1 MIREGEKVMKHVR
14 KMLVVSI
21 MLVLVGCAPDFSNRD
36 EVIDETLPEDSGQET
51 AIIPNYSV
59 SESEYQVLLPYRLSQ
74 SRGVATNQIAN
85 RLDITA
91 LENDLR
97 RHSTTVFDP
106 DTYFFQEGQQIGY
119 SELFSWLERESESS
133 EFGLNPS
140 ADIDDDTA
148 TEDKIEIERENP
160 KYLSHILEQ
169 NYLIRTDDNAVQ
181 LAGISIGIAM
191 KSVYRF
197 QTEVGG
203 PFYYEEIEYDEMLA
217 EATTIAEE
225 VVNRLR
231 AKDGLQEIPILV
243 AIYREAPRDGLVPGS
258 FVAKK
263 TVQGGSQTIG
273 NWDKINETYVLFP
286 SSEARNIDPN
296 LASTVDEFKSGI
308 SDFFPNFVG
317 VIGEGFYQDGEIQRL
332 VLEIPIE
339 FNGQAEVVG
348 FTQYVY
354 GLMMDSFQS
363 HFDLEIDIRSN
374 QRQESLII
382 REAGAEE
389 AYVHVYQR

>member
-1 MIREGEKVMKHVR
+1 MKHVR
-14 KMLVVSI
+14 KVLVVLI
-21 MLVLVGCAPDFSNRD
+21 MLILVGCAPDFSNRD

-74 SRGVATNQIAN
+74 SRGVTTNQVAN

-119 SELFSWLERESESS
+119 SELFSWLERESEST
-133 EFGLNPS
+133 ELGLNPS
-140 ADIDDDTA
+140 ADIDDDTS

-169 NYLIRTDDNAVQ
+169 NYLVRTDDNVVQ
-181 LAGISIGIAM
+181 LGGISIGIAM

-203 PFYYEEIEYDEMLA
+203 PFYYEEIDFDDMLA

-225 VVNRLR
+225 VVGRLR
-231 AKDGLQEIPILV
+231 AKDGLQEIPIMV

-273 NWDKINETYVLFP
+273 SWEMIDETYVLFP
-286 SSEARNIDPN
+286 STEARNLDSN
-296 LASTVDEFKSGI
+296 LSSTVEEFKSGVE
-308 SDFFPNFVG
+308 DFFPNFVG

-332 VLEIPIE
+332 ILEIPIE

-354 GLMMDSFQS
+354 GLMMDSFQP

-389 AYVHVYQR
+389 AFVHVYQR

>member
-133 EFGLNPS
+133 ELGLNPA

>member
-1 MIREGEKVMKHVR
+1 M
-14 KMLVVSI
+14 
-21 MLVLVGCAPDFSNRD
+21 
-36 EVIDETLPEDSGQET
+36 PEDRGQET

-203 PFYYEEIEYDEMLA
+203 PFYYE
-217 EATTIAEE
+217 
-225 VVNRLR
+225 
-231 AKDGLQEIPILV
+231 
-243 AIYREAPRDGLVPGS
+243 
-258 FVAKK
+258 
-263 TVQGGSQTIG
+263 
-273 NWDKINETYVLFP
+273 
-286 SSEARNIDPN
+286 
-296 LASTVDEFKSGI
+296 
-308 SDFFPNFVG
+308 
-317 VIGEGFYQDGEIQRL
+317 
-332 VLEIPIE
+332 
-339 FNGQAEVVG
+339 
-348 FTQYVY
+348 
-354 GLMMDSFQS
+354 
-363 HFDLEIDIRSN
+363 
-374 QRQESLII
+374 
-382 REAGAEE
+382 
-389 AYVHVYQR
+389 

>member
-1 MIREGEKVMKHVR
+1 MIRGETMKDTR
-14 KMLVVSI
+14 RLLI
-21 MLVLVGCAPDFSNRD
+21 VLMVLILAGCAPDFTNQD
-36 EVIDETLPEDSGQET
+36 EVIDDTLSNDIGQET

-74 SRGVATNQIAN
+74 SRGVTTNQVAN

-97 RHSTTVFDP
+97 RHSTSVFDP
-106 DTYFFQEGQQIGY
+106 DTYVFQEGQQIGY
-119 SELFSWLERESESS
+119 SELFRWLERESESTT
-133 EFGLNPS
+133 EGLNPS
-140 ADIDDDTA
+140 ADIDDDAET
-148 TEDKIEIERENP
+148 DDMIEIERANP

-169 NYLIRTDDNAVQ
+169 NYLLRTEDNVVQ

-197 QTEVGG
+197 QTEIGG
-203 PFYYEEIEYDEMLA
+203 PSYYEDIEYDDMLD
-217 EATTIAEE
+217 EATAIAEE
-225 VVNRLR
+225 VVGRLR
-231 AKDGLQEIPILV
+231 GKDGLQEVPILV
-243 AIYREAPRDGLVPGS
+243 AIYREAPSDGLVPGNI
-258 FVAKK
+258 VVKK
-263 TVQGGSQTIG
+263 LVQGGSQTIG
-273 NWDKINETYVLFP
+273 NWDTVDESYVLFP
-286 SSEARNIDPN
+286 SSEARTLDPN
-296 LASTVDEFKSGI
+296 LSSTIDEFKSGVAE
-308 SDFFPNFVG
+308 FFPDFVG
-317 VIGEGFYQDGEIQRL
+317 VIGEGFYQNGEIKRL
-332 VLEIPIE
+332 ILEIPIE

-354 GLMMDSFQS
+354 GLMMDSFQP

-374 QRQESLII
+374 QRQESLIA

>member
-1 MIREGEKVMKHVR
+1 MIRGEIMKHTR
-14 KMLVVSI
+14 RLLIGLLMLIVA
-21 MLVLVGCAPDFSNRD
+21 GCAPDFTNQD
-36 EVIDETLPEDSGQET
+36 EVIDDTLPEDIGQET

-74 SRGVATNQIAN
+74 TRGVTTNQVAN

-97 RHSTTVFDP
+97 RHSTSVFDP
-106 DTYFFQEGQQIGY
+106 DKYVFQEGQQIGY
-119 SELFSWLERESESS
+119 SELFRWLERESESTGQ
-133 EFGLNPS
+133 GLNPS
-140 ADIDDDTA
+140 ADIDEDA
-148 TEDKIEIERENP
+148 TTEEMIEIERANP

-169 NYLIRTDDNAVQ
+169 NYLVRTEDNVIQ
-181 LAGISIGIAM
+181 LAGISLGIAM

-197 QTEVGG
+197 QTEIGG
-203 PFYYEEIEYDEMLA
+203 PSYYEDISYDDMLD
-217 EATTIAEE
+217 EATAIAEE
-225 VVNRLR
+225 VVSRLR
-231 AKDGLQEIPILV
+231 EKDGLQEIPILV
-243 AIYREAPRDGLVPGS
+243 AIYREAPRDGLVPGNI
-258 FVAKK
+258 VVKK

-273 NWDKINETYVLFP
+273 NWDSVDESYVLFP
-286 SSEARNIDPN
+286 STEARNLDPN
-296 LASTVDEFKSGI
+296 LSSTIDEFKSGI
-308 SDFFPNFVG
+308 ADFFPNFVG
-317 VIGEGFYQDGEIQRL
+317 VIGEGFYQNGEIQRL
-332 VLEIPIE
+332 ILEIPIE

-354 GLMMDSFQS
+354 GLMMDSFQT

-389 AYVHVYQR
+389 AFVHVYQR

>member
-1 MIREGEKVMKHVR
+1 MKHTR
-14 KMLVVSI
+14 RLLIGLLMLIVA
-21 MLVLVGCAPDFSNRD
+21 GCAPDFTNQD
-36 EVIDETLPEDSGQET
+36 EVIDDTLPEDIGQET

-74 SRGVATNQIAN
+74 TRGVTTNQVAN

-97 RHSTTVFDP
+97 RHSTSVFDP
-106 DTYFFQEGQQIGY
+106 DKYVFQEGQQIGY
-119 SELFSWLERESESS
+119 SELFRWLERESESTT
-133 EFGLNPS
+133 EGLNPS
-140 ADIDDDTA
+140 ADIDDDAET
-148 TEDKIEIERENP
+148 DDMIEIERANP

-169 NYLIRTDDNAVQ
+169 NYLLRTEDNVVQ

-197 QTEVGG
+197 QTEIGG
-203 PFYYEEIEYDEMLA
+203 PAYYEDINYDDMLKEGTA
-217 EATTIAEE
+217 IAEE
-225 VVNRLR
+225 VVGRLR
-231 AKDGLQEIPILV
+231 GKDGLQEVPILV
-243 AIYREAPRDGLVPGS
+243 ALYREAPSDGLVPGNI
-258 FVAKK
+258 VVKK
-263 TVQGGSQTIG
+263 LVQGGSQTIG
-273 NWDKINETYVLFP
+273 NWDTVDESYVLFP
-286 SSEARNIDPN
+286 SSEARTLDPN
-296 LASTVDEFKSGI
+296 LSSTIDEFKSGVAE
-308 SDFFPNFVG
+308 FFPDFVG
-317 VIGEGFYQDGEIQRL
+317 VIGEGFYQNGEIKRL
-332 VLEIPIE
+332 ILEIPIE

-354 GLMMDSFQS
+354 GLMMDSFQP

-374 QRQESLII
+374 QRQESLIA

>member
-1 MIREGEKVMKHVR
+1 
-14 KMLVVSI
+14 
-21 MLVLVGCAPDFSNRD
+21 
-36 EVIDETLPEDSGQET
+36 
-51 AIIPNYSV
+51 
-59 SESEYQVLLPYRLSQ
+59 
-74 SRGVATNQIAN
+74 IAN

-133 EFGLNPS
+133 ELGLNPA

-225 VVNRLR
+225 VVSR
-231 AKDGLQEIPILV
+231 
-243 AIYREAPRDGLVPGS
+243 
-258 FVAKK
+258 
-263 TVQGGSQTIG
+263 
-273 NWDKINETYVLFP
+273 
-286 SSEARNIDPN
+286 
-296 LASTVDEFKSGI
+296 
-308 SDFFPNFVG
+308 
-317 VIGEGFYQDGEIQRL
+317 
-332 VLEIPIE
+332 
-339 FNGQAEVVG
+339 
-348 FTQYVY
+348 
-354 GLMMDSFQS
+354 
-363 HFDLEIDIRSN
+363 
-374 QRQESLII
+374 
-382 REAGAEE
+382 
-389 AYVHVYQR
+389 

>member
-1 MIREGEKVMKHVR
+1 MIGEGEEIMKHVR
-14 KMLVVSI
+14 KVLVVLI
-21 MLVLVGCAPDFSNRD
+21 MLILVGCAPDFSNRD

-74 SRGVATNQIAN
+74 SRGVTTNQVAN

-119 SELFSWLERESESS
+119 SELFSWLERESEST
-133 EFGLNPS
+133 ELGLNPS
-140 ADIDDDTA
+140 ADIDDDTS

-169 NYLIRTDDNAVQ
+169 NYLVRTDDNVVQ
-181 LAGISIGIAM
+181 LGGISIGIAM

-203 PFYYEEIEYDEMLA
+203 PFYYEEIDFDDMLA

-225 VVNRLR
+225 VVGRLR
-231 AKDGLQEIPILV
+231 AKDGLQEIPIMV

-273 NWDKINETYVLFP
+273 SWEMIDETYVLFP
-286 SSEARNIDPN
+286 STEARNLDSN
-296 LASTVDEFKSGI
+296 LSSTVEEFKSGVE
-308 SDFFPNFVG
+308 DFFPNFVG

-332 VLEIPIE
+332 ILEIPIE

-354 GLMMDSFQS
+354 GLMMDSFQP

-389 AYVHVYQR
+389 AFVHVYQR

>member
-1 MIREGEKVMKHVR
+1 
-14 KMLVVSI
+14 
-21 MLVLVGCAPDFSNRD
+21 
-36 EVIDETLPEDSGQET
+36 
-51 AIIPNYSV
+51 
-59 SESEYQVLLPYRLSQ
+59 
-74 SRGVATNQIAN
+74 
-85 RLDITA
+85 
-91 LENDLR
+91 
-97 RHSTTVFDP
+97 
-106 DTYFFQEGQQIGY
+106 
-119 SELFSWLERESESS
+119 
-133 EFGLNPS
+133 
-140 ADIDDDTA
+140 
-148 TEDKIEIERENP
+148 
-160 KYLSHILEQ
+160 Q

-339 FNGQAEVVG
+339 FNGQAEVV
-348 FTQYVY
+348 
-354 GLMMDSFQS
+354 
-363 HFDLEIDIRSN
+363 
-374 QRQESLII
+374 
-382 REAGAEE
+382 
-389 AYVHVYQR
+389 

>member
-1 MIREGEKVMKHVR
+1 MIGEGEEIMKHVR
-14 KMLVVSI
+14 KVLVVLI
-21 MLVLVGCAPDFSNRD
+21 MLILVGCAPDFSNRD

-74 SRGVATNQIAN
+74 SRGVTTNQVAN

-133 EFGLNPS
+133 ELGLNPS

-169 NYLIRTDDNAVQ
+169 NYLVRTDDNVVQ
-181 LAGISIGIAM
+181 LGGISIGIAM

-203 PFYYEEIEYDEMLA
+203 PFYYEEIDFDDMLA

-225 VVNRLR
+225 VVGRLR
-231 AKDGLQEIPILV
+231 AKDGLQETPIMV

-273 NWDKINETYVLFP
+273 SWEMIDETYVLFP
-286 SSEARNIDPN
+286 STEARNLDSN
-296 LASTVDEFKSGI
+296 LSSTVEEFKSGI
-308 SDFFPNFVG
+308 EDFFPNFVG

-332 VLEIPIE
+332 ILEIPIE

-354 GLMMDSFQS
+354 GLMMDSFQP

-389 AYVHVYQR
+389 AFVHVYQR

>member
-21 MLVLVGCAPDFSNRD
+21 MLILVGCAPDFSNRD

-74 SRGVATNQIAN
+74 SRGVATNQVAN

-133 EFGLNPS
+133 ELGLNPS

-203 PFYYEEIEYDEMLA
+203 PFYYEEIEFDEMLA

-225 VVNRLR
+225 VVSRLR

-374 QRQESLII
+374 LRQESLII

>member
-119 SELFSWLERESESS
+119 SELFRWLERESESS
-133 EFGLNPS
+133 EFGLSPS

>member
-21 MLVLVGCAPDFSNRD
+21 MLILVSCAPDFSNRD

-74 SRGVATNQIAN
+74 SRGVATNQVAN

-133 EFGLNPS
+133 ELGLNPS

-203 PFYYEEIEYDEMLA
+203 PFYYEEIEFDEMLA

-225 VVNRLR
+225 VVSRLR

-374 QRQESLII
+374 LRQESLII

>member
-1 MIREGEKVMKHVR
+1 MIRGETMKHTR
-14 KMLVVSI
+14 RLLI
-21 MLVLVGCAPDFSNRD
+21 VLMVLILAGCAPDFTNQD
-36 EVIDETLPEDSGQET
+36 EVIDDTLSNDIGQET

-74 SRGVATNQIAN
+74 TRGVTTNQVAN

-97 RHSTTVFDP
+97 RHSTSVFDP
-106 DTYFFQEGQQIGY
+106 DKYVFQEGQQIGY
-119 SELFSWLERESESS
+119 SELFRWLERESEST
-133 EFGLNPS
+133 EQGLNPS
-140 ADIDDDTA
+140 ADIDEDA
-148 TEDKIEIERENP
+148 TTEEMIEIERANP

-169 NYLIRTDDNAVQ
+169 NYLVRTEDNVVQ
-181 LAGISIGIAM
+181 LAGISLGIAM

-197 QTEVGG
+197 QTEIGG
-203 PFYYEEIEYDEMLA
+203 PSYYEDISYDDMLD
-217 EATTIAEE
+217 EATAIAEE
-225 VVNRLR
+225 VVSRLR
-231 AKDGLQEIPILV
+231 EKDGLQEIPILV
-243 AIYREAPRDGLVPGS
+243 AIYREAPRDGLVPGNI
-258 FVAKK
+258 VVKK

-273 NWDKINETYVLFP
+273 NWDSVDEDYVLFP

-296 LASTVDEFKSGI
+296 LSSTIDEFKSGVA
-308 SDFFPNFVG
+308 DFFPDFVG
-317 VIGEGFYQDGEIQRL
+317 VIGEGFYQNGEIQRL
-332 VLEIPIE
+332 ILEIPIE

-354 GLMMDSFQS
+354 GLMMDSFQT

-382 REAGAEE
+382 READAEE
-389 AYVHVYQR
+389 AFVHVYQR